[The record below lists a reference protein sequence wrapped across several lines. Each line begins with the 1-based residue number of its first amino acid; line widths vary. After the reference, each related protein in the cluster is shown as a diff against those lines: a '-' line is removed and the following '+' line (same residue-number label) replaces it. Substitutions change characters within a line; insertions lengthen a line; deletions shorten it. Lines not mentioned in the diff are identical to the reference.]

1 MKSLIPTKITLTT
14 HSIQRSLERCP
25 PHLITTQY
33 QTNPNKYCTQL
44 EQLAKQA
51 LKSCITLDY
60 LYDLSHKNPEKLKE
74 YNLSQEVLSLI
85 LTRTGYLKSFSKDLY
100 YWYKNCV
107 FVFYKKY
114 NSKNVI
120 LKTIIDL
127 ETIKKG
133 NIKVDIPCKNRV
145 YFKHKRYV

>member
-1 MKSLIPTKITLTT
+1 MIPTKITLTT

-25 PHLITTQY
+25 PNLISISY

-60 LYDLSHKNPEKLKE
+60 LSTLSSEELIQ
-74 YNLSQEVLSLI
+74 YNLSEDTLNLI
-85 LTRTGYLKSFSKDLY
+85 LTKTGYCKSFSKDLY

-107 FVFYKKY
+107 FIFYKGY

-127 ETIKKG
+127 ETIKKS
-133 NIKVDIPCKNRV
+133 NTKVDIPCKNRV